1 MANEILDF
9 GGNNFGRKLLEKYLR
24 HILDNKKPQTSERR
38 MARCS
43 GPGHPGHRVGLPA
56 VLADEGLVGAL
67 LGVLLGPEEQH
78 VLDEVGPGAGGG
90 RPRTLLLMT
99 FDAGVL
105 KMD

>member
-1 MANEILDF
+1 
-9 GGNNFGRKLLEKYLR
+9 
-24 HILDNKKPQTSERR
+24 

-43 GPGHPGHRVGLPA
+43 GPGHPGHGVGLPA
-56 VLADEGLVGAL
+56 VLADESLVGAL

-90 RPRTLLLMT
+90 WLQTLLLMT

-105 KMD
+105 RVD